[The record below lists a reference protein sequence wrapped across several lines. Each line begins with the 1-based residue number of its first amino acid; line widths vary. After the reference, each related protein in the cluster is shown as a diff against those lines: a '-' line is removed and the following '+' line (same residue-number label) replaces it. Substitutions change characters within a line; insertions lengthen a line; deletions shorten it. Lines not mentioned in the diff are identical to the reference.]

1 MNLKTGQV
9 ITDQQL
15 INLINPATQPTA
27 MNKENPKVVIDG
39 NTIELKG
46 LVRSAFAS
54 EETHCF
60 AAVVWL
66 NGRRVGEARNDGH
79 GGNTWITCRNPK
91 DTETLE
97 AIAAKVKGQDFPGWE
112 FLGEKP
118 MSIDSIIDELV
129 EQNLNLK
136 HRLAAL
142 KRLRKR
148 ATENYWFIIDGDP
161 ATSYRGVKP
170 NGRTPEQVRDRVK
183 AQPGFKCF
191 LAELPEDEFVAH
203 FKL

>member
-1 MNLKTGQV
+1 MNLKTGQG

-15 INLINPATQPTA
+15 HDLINPAPQPKP
-27 MNKENPKVVIDG
+27 MNKETPKVVVEGD
-39 NTIELKG
+39 TIEIKG

-79 GGNTWITCRNPK
+79 GGSTWITYRDPNDREK
-91 DTETLE
+91 LE
-97 AIAAKVKGQDFPGWE
+97 AIGSKLKGQDFPGWE

-118 MSIDSIIDELV
+118 VGIDSIIDELV
-129 EQNLNLK
+129 ERNLDLK
-136 HRLAAL
+136 HRLATL

-148 ATENYWFIIDGDP
+148 ATENFWFIIDGDP

-191 LAELPEDEFVAH
+191 LAELPEEEFVAH
-203 FKL
+203 FRI